1 MIVQLQE
8 EVVQGPIDHPRLKK
22 TVVVCPTV
30 ETSRANRFPS
40 QAVVVTTAARRL
52 MSLSKEGE
60 KVHAVLVLAGSKDP
74 TAHPEFHEISEMLRG
89 LVNKWFPKADLCLV
103 SNEPELDLAQARHA
117 LHFYDQPIVRLEAGT
132 QKTFKALT
140 GSPGTQ
146 FKAIVENLGKL
157 EMERLILQARFVRG
171 STDNSTDAEVKA
183 WLRTLANIKPAAI
196 HISTPDKATR
206 DGLKPITK
214 TRMGQIE
221 AQIAEATGIPVEVC
235 AT

>member
-8 EVVQGPIDHPRLKK
+8 ELVQGPIDHPRLKK

-60 KVHAVLVLAGSKDP
+60 KVHAVLVVSGSKDP
-74 TAHPEFHEISEMLRG
+74 TAHPEFHEISEMLRE

-103 SNEPELDLAQARHA
+103 SNEPELDRAQSRHA

-132 QKTFKALT
+132 QKTFTALT
-140 GSPGTQ
+140 GSPGKT
-146 FKAIVENLGKL
+146 FKALVENLGKL
-157 EMERLILQARFVRG
+157 EMERLILQACFVRG
-171 STDNSTDAEVKA
+171 SVDNSKESDVKA
-183 WLRTLANIKPAAI
+183 WLRVLSGIKPASI
-196 HISTPDKATR
+196 HISTPEKASK
-206 DGLKPITK
+206 DGRKPITK

-221 AQIAEATGIPVEVC
+221 AVVAESTGVPVEIC